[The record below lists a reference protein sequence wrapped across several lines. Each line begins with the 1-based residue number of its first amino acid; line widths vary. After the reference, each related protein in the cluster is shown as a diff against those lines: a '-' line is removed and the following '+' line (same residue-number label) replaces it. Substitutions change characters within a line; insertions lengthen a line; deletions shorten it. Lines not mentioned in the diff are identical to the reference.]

1 MCKKLTH
8 ILIILF
14 VWFLFLKNTPIS
26 SFLYLSPQKNTN
38 KRTCEIPR
46 AAQQTLFSLYL
57 QMSGK
62 TAIQYY
68 IPEDGDDLEHPNI
81 LLIEK
86 EASKITLGDIR
97 KV

>member
-1 MCKKLTH
+1 MARNIILL
-8 ILIILF
+8 LIILF
-14 VWFLFLKNTPIS
+14 VSFLFLKNTPIS
-26 SFLYLSPQKNTN
+26 SFLYLSPQKYTN